1 MQAPIR
7 FTSAVPGAIAQ
18 RQGDQQALQQF
29 FDRNKVE
36 KARMEQIKSLKQL
49 AKGYGA
55 SAAQVESSSYASFRA
70 SSSGWSWKGRT
81 RRERSRLGFASYRC
95 SSRGRL

>member
-55 SAAQVESSSYASFRA
+55 SAAQVESSSYGELQGFVQRMELERA
-70 SSSGWSWKGRT
+70 DKT
-81 RRERSRLGFASYRC
+81 REEQTRLRELQMQ
-95 SSRGRL
+95 